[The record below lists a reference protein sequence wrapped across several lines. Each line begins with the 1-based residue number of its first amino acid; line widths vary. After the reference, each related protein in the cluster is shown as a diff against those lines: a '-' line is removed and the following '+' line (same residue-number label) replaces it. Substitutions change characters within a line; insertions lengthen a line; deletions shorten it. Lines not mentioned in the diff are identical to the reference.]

1 MGEHVVTMVQLI
13 VEEHVFAILM
23 IRGTVV
29 PLASLPGL
37 PTLKKRWPVNAVA
50 LNLVQKSTL
59 FDFVCIY
66 NLFNVL
72 LPLDR
77 KMFRHS
83 YATNAV
89 ALVEPW
95 FGLN

>member
-1 MGEHVVTMVQLI
+1 MAEHVVTMVQLI

-37 PTLKKRWPVNAVA
+37 PTLKKRWPVTAVA

-59 FDFVCIY
+59 FDFVWFCVY
-66 NLFNVL
+66 NLFKVL
-72 LPLDR
+72 LTLDR
-77 KMFRHS
+77 KMFCHS

-89 ALVEPW
+89 AW